1 MRVNNGFTIDGLGW
15 LVDKLGLTVDG
26 LGLTIDRLGLTID
39 RLGLTI
45 DRLGLTIVRLDLQDD
60 SISRMLV
67 AWLYDNLVVVTVRPD
82 SHMGFFRD
90 ILHHQD

>member
-26 LGLTIDRLGLTID
+26 LGLTID